1 MTRRVVLAAALA
13 ATGLTACERPPPV
26 AYQGYAEGEF
36 VNLALPYAG
45 QLQKLNVRR
54 GQQVQ
59 AGLPVFA
66 LEQVSE
72 RAARLESEERLKT
85 AEARLD
91 NLRVGRRK
99 PELDAARA
107 QLAQAKAARELSALQ
122 LAQQEKLHAGG
133 YVSLARVDEARSA
146 YRRDV
151 GRVAEAEAQI
161 RNLDLP
167 LGRDAEREAAEAEVE
182 TARAA
187 LAQSAWRLA
196 QKSLA
201 APVSGLV
208 QDTYF
213 VEGEWV
219 PAGRPVA
226 ALLPPGNVKVR
237 FFVPEQA
244 VAALAIGQPV
254 EVSCDGCGAPLGA
267 AISFVSAQA
276 EYTPPVLYSRDSRAK
291 LVFMIEARPAPDAA
305 TRLRPGQPVDVSAVQ
320 K

>member
-1 MTRRVVLAAALA
+1 MTRLVIPAAALA
-13 ATGLTACERPPPV
+13 AIILTACERVPSTTF
-26 AYQGYAEGEF
+26 QGYVEGEF
-36 VNLALPYAG
+36 VNLASPYAG
-45 QLQKLNVRR
+45 QLQKLHVRR
-54 GQQVQ
+54 GQQVR
-59 AGLPVFA
+59 AGQPVFA
-66 LEQVSE
+66 LEQESE
-72 RAARLESEERLKT
+72 RAARLESEERLKS

-91 NLRVGRRK
+91 NLRAGRRK

-107 QLAQAKAARELSALQ
+107 QLAQAKAARELSVAQ
-122 LAQQEKLHAGG
+122 LAQQEKLYADG
-133 YVSLARVDEARSA
+133 YVARTRVDEARSA
-146 YRRDV
+146 HQRDAA
-151 GRVAEAEAQI
+151 RVAETEAQI

-167 LGRDAEREAAEAEVE
+167 LGRDAEREAAVAEIE

-196 QKSLA
+196 QRSLA

-226 ALLPPGNVKVR
+226 ALLPPGNVKLR
-237 FFVPEQA
+237 FFVPERA

-291 LVFMIEARPAPDAA
+291 LVFMIEARPARDASL
-305 TRLRPGQPVDVSAVQ
+305 RLRPGQPVDVSAAQ